1 MTNQYSQEITVDMIE
16 AIRAANAALRANP
29 PKHRFTNG
37 EIVQMIFGGVNVE
50 DAGCGIGGR
59 NKDCK

>member
-1 MTNQYSQEITVDMIE
+1 MTNQYSQEITVEMIE

-29 PKHRFTNG
+29 PRHRFTNG
-37 EIVQMIFGGVNVE
+37 EIVQMIFGGTNVDE
-50 DAGCGIGGR
+50 TGRGNGGV